1 MMYRCASPSTVAH
14 GLLAFLLSVGCA
26 ASIAHAQSTNIVAT
40 PPGAGGLGTS
50 LNTSGNTTNITGG
63 TRPGGGPNLFHSFNQ
78 FSVGTGDVAAFV
90 NPGGV
95 SNVISR
101 VIGGSPSNIYG
112 TVQALNANLFFLN
125 PSGIVFGP
133 AAHLNVSG
141 SAYFSTAQ
149 QLRLG
154 DNGVFTAN
162 PNLLALDATL
172 SSSAPA
178 AFGFLGQGPYG
189 SIILTSSS
197 TLLQANAVVG
207 LVGGPIQI
215 NGSKITAQRIIV
227 GSTGS
232 PGEISAQ
239 PTVGNPFSGASGTG
253 VVQAL
258 PGTLLIAGGGGVI
271 PASVDLLPGSITVP
285 SGAQVNTTTNP
296 ISQRVTQIQVVQ
308 IPGQSLGAL
317 PPLPTANAGAN
328 PIFNLLDPIVF
339 LNRAATLLPQQTPAP
354 PAPLLASRCASQKDG
369 QFSSLVQAPRDV
381 TPSQPGVALTTPAVL
396 QEVDGE
402 SEAPV
407 KQTAQGINIP
417 SAQLIAPWQGC

>member
-1 MMYRCASPSTVAH
+1 MTRDCARPSAVTR
-14 GLLAFLLSVGCA
+14 GLFAFLFCVAGA

-63 TRPGGGPNLFHSFNQ
+63 TRPSGGPNLFHSFNQ

-162 PNLLALDATL
+162 RNLLALDTTL

-227 GSTGS
+227 GSTSS

-239 PTVGNPFSGASGTG
+239 PVVGNPFAGASGTG

-271 PASVDLLPGSITVP
+271 PASVDLLPGNITVP

-296 ISQRVTQIQVVQ
+296 ITQRVTQIQVVQ

-317 PPLPTANAGAN
+317 PALPTATAGVN
-328 PIFNLLDPIVF
+328 PIFNPVDPVVF
-339 LNRAATLLPQQTPAP
+339 LNRAVTLLPQQKPAP
-354 PAPLLASRCASQKDG
+354 PAPLLASRCASQKDS

-396 QEVDGE
+396 QEVDAE
-402 SEAPV
+402 SQSSV
-407 KQTAQGINIP
+407 KQTAQGIGIP
-417 SAQLIAPWQGC
+417 SAQSVEPWQGC